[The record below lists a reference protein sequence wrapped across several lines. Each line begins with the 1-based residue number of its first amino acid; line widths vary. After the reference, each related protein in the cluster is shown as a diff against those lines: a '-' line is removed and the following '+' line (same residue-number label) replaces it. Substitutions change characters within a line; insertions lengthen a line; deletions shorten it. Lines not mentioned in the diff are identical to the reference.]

1 MPLPANLTPKRP
13 PLSATSPFLSSS
25 VLPPLLLSSPLY
37 WVVCRGEWRGRART
51 QGMYRV
57 GEEQVVTVERLA
69 GGLGGGCWRNSWWG
83 EVTCIHT
90 QSFKSSLNQQQVLK
104 KPSGDRFSQECIC
117 LAASVMVIMLITM
130 QKSAFFMKTSRNENL
145 EYLKSS
151 VFVFCVSFFLLQRD
165 VGVLFGDWWKEEK
178 NKRSTT
184 TWNSICVVVLI
195 ALLNHLQTCFK
206 SDLERL
212 DSLRFCRS
220 VQIKFRPAV
229 RTRA

>member
-1 MPLPANLTPKRP
+1 MCLYRPTSPPNPRWAP
-13 PLSATSPFLSSS
+13 PLHFSPPLFS
-25 VLPPLLLSSPLY
+25 PLLLSSPLY
-37 WVVCRGEWRGRART
+37 WVVCRGEWRGGART

-117 LAASVMVIMLITM
+117 LAASVMVIMFITM

-145 EYLKSS
+145 EISEKLCL
-151 VFVFCVSFFLLQRD
+151 CVLRL
-165 VGVLFGDWWKEEK
+165 VLFVA
-178 NKRSTT
+178 KRCRVYCLGTDERRKKKKINTNLKFNLCGCTDCTIKPST
-184 TWNSICVVVLI
+184 NVL
-195 ALLNHLQTCFK
+195 
-206 SDLERL
+206 
-212 DSLRFCRS
+212 
-220 VQIKFRPAV
+220 
-229 RTRA
+229 

>member
-37 WVVCRGEWRGRART
+37 WVVCRGEWRGGART

-69 GGLGGGCWRNSWWG
+69 GGLGDGCWRNSWWG

-117 LAASVMVIMLITM
+117 SIGDGDNVNNNAEKCLLY
-130 QKSAFFMKTSRNENL
+130 ENL
-145 EYLKSS
+145 KKWQPGNIWKALSLCFASRSFCCKEMS
-151 VFVFCVSFFLLQRD
+151 VYCLGTD
-165 VGVLFGDWWKEEK
+165 
-178 NKRSTT
+178 KRRKKTKD
-184 TWNSICVVVLI
+184 
-195 ALLNHLQTCFK
+195 QQQ
-206 SDLERL
+206 LEIQ
-212 DSLRFCRS
+212 S
-220 VQIKFRPAV
+220 VWLYWLHY
-229 RTRA
+229 

>member
-13 PLSATSPFLSSS
+13 PLSTTSPFLSSS

-37 WVVCRGEWRGRART
+37 WVVCRGEWRGGART

-145 EYLKSS
+145 EISEKLCL
-151 VFVFCVSFFLLQRD
+151 CVLRL
-165 VGVLFGDWWKEEK
+165 VLFVA
-178 NKRSTT
+178 KRCRCIVWGLMKGGKKQKINNNLKFNLCGCTDCTIKPST
-184 TWNSICVVVLI
+184 NVL
-195 ALLNHLQTCFK
+195 
-206 SDLERL
+206 
-212 DSLRFCRS
+212 
-220 VQIKFRPAV
+220 
-229 RTRA
+229 

>member
-37 WVVCRGEWRGRART
+37 WVVCRGEWRGGART

-130 QKSAFFMKTSRNENL
+130 QKSAFFMKTSRNVKL
-145 EYLKSS
+145 CL
-151 VFVFCVSFFLLQRD
+151 CVLRL
-165 VGVLFGDWWKEEK
+165 VLFVA
-178 NKRSTT
+178 KRCRCIVWGLMKGGKKQKINNNLKFNLCGCTDCTIKPST
-184 TWNSICVVVLI
+184 NVL
-195 ALLNHLQTCFK
+195 
-206 SDLERL
+206 
-212 DSLRFCRS
+212 
-220 VQIKFRPAV
+220 
-229 RTRA
+229 

>member
-37 WVVCRGEWRGRART
+37 WVVCRGEWRGGART

-145 EYLKSS
+145 EISEKLCL
-151 VFVFCVSFFLLQRD
+151 CVLRL
-165 VGVLFGDWWKEEK
+165 VLFVA
-178 NKRSTT
+178 KRCRCIVWGLMKGGKKTKD
-184 TWNSICVVVLI
+184 
-195 ALLNHLQTCFK
+195 QQQ
-206 SDLERL
+206 LEIQ
-212 DSLRFCRS
+212 S
-220 VQIKFRPAV
+220 VWLHWLHY
-229 RTRA
+229 

>member
-37 WVVCRGEWRGRART
+37 WVVCRGEWRGGART

-145 EYLKSS
+145 EISEKLCL
-151 VFVFCVSFFLLQRD
+151 CVLRL
-165 VGVLFGDWWKEEK
+165 VLFVA
-178 NKRSTT
+178 KRCRCIVWGLMKGGKKQKINNNLKFNLCGCTDCTIKPST
-184 TWNSICVVVLI
+184 NVL
-195 ALLNHLQTCFK
+195 
-206 SDLERL
+206 
-212 DSLRFCRS
+212 
-220 VQIKFRPAV
+220 
-229 RTRA
+229 